1 MNAPILAVVGA
12 SAVALA
18 IGPAW
23 AQSEVTAR
31 RECLQAIR
39 GEGVRGF
46 ALENPR
52 YSRGTNGASLM
63 GNMVQGAIRLEFRC
77 ALDRSGKVTELA
89 ILRPPG

>member
-1 MNAPILAVVGA
+1 MLAVA
-12 SAVALA
+12 CATSAALA
-18 IGPAW
+18 TGPAW

-39 GEGVRGF
+39 GEGVRGY

-52 YSRGTNGASLM
+52 YSRGTDGASLT
-63 GNMVQGAIRLEFRC
+63 GHMVQGAIRLEFRC
-77 ALDRSGKVTELA
+77 ALDRSGKVTDLV